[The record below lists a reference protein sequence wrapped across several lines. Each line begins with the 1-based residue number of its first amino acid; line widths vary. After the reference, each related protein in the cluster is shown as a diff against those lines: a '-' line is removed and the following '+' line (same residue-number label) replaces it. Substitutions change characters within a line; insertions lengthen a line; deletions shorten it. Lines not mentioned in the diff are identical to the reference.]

1 MARLNEPGD
10 SAQYLADAAAAARR
24 VSRGPWPMKKSKFT
38 TVRICLTT
46 RRGWHAGRRRVPD
59 DGQPG
64 NVLPL
69 EEDPRGDDTG
79 AKFGSP
85 Q

>member
-1 MARLNEPGD
+1 
-10 SAQYLADAAAAARR
+10 
-24 VSRGPWPMKKSKFT
+24 MKKSKFT